1 MKGFHKFPFA
11 MKEIGIGSLEIGWGQ
26 MKQPVGINLVV
37 DSMCN
42 LTIQGFLCII
52 ISFSSLI

>member
-1 MKGFHKFPFA
+1 

-52 ISFSSLI
+52 KSFSSLI